1 MYHDLL
7 LEERYKQLE
16 TNFKAIVSDLQTR
29 PDWGKAATL
38 DELLARL
45 DAELKHALMRQQASG
60 MSAPQRLE
68 ERTAILQRTFKDVV
82 ELMGDTSSTA
92 SVFVTPRRGNGD
104 STSASTPRSA
114 SAIGNGPL
122 TARPTGAG
130 ATPMAPATG
139 APTASPHLPT
149 HPWGGGAYTNP
160 APSPS
165 QAAADARTPTRAT
178 AASSPQTM
186 PRYDIQ
192 KAYLI
197 ASLMAS
203 LMASNDR

>member
-92 SVFVTPRRGNGD
+92 SAPVTPRRGNGD

-114 SAIGNGPL
+114 SGNGPL
-122 TARPTGAG
+122 TARPTGAS
-130 ATPMAPATG
+130 ATPV
-139 APTASPHLPT
+139 
-149 HPWGGGAYTNP
+149 
-160 APSPS
+160 
-165 QAAADARTPTRAT
+165 
-178 AASSPQTM
+178 SSPGR
-186 PRYDIQ
+186 P
-192 KAYLI
+192 
-197 ASLMAS
+197 
-203 LMASNDR
+203 SNL